1 MFKKLLSPSVY
12 TFETD
17 LSSQKSIFSAP
28 RPALGGGTIPTG
40 TNSGGNNNNNN
51 NNNNDNKYYILLQ
64 NGFYLLQ
71 ENGSKIYL

>member
-1 MFKKLLSPSVY
+1 MFKKLLSPQVY

-28 RPALGGGTIPTG
+28 RPALGGGTLPTG
-40 TNSGGNNNNNN
+40 SSSGSGNNNNNN
-51 NNNNDNKYYILLQ
+51 NNNNNLNYILLE